1 MRNPVDIIVKP
12 VVSEKSID
20 LSAQNKYVF
29 FINKNVNKIEIRYAI
44 EKQFNVKVGKVN
56 TMIVKGKLKRQGKTQ
71 GYRPDRKK
79 AIVTL
84 TEGTIELFEGT

>member
-1 MRNPVDIIVKP
+1 MRNPTDIIIKP
-12 VVSEKSID
+12 LISEKSMD
-20 LSAQNKYVF
+20 LSSQNKYIF
-29 FINKNVNKIEIRYAI
+29 FVNKDTNKIEIKNAI

-56 TMIVKGKLKRQGKTQ
+56 TMTVKGKLKKQGKTQ

-84 TEGTIELFEGT
+84 IEGAIELFEGM

>member
-1 MRNPVDIIVKP
+1 MRNPADVIVKP
-12 VVSEKSID
+12 VISEKSMD

-29 FINKNVNKIEIRYAI
+29 FVNKDANKIEIRHAI

-56 TMIVKGKLKRQGKTQ
+56 TMTVKGKLKRQGKTQ

-84 TEGTIELFEGT
+84 TEGTIELFEGM